1 MGEKIQ
7 VCLDGENGEEAIQ
20 PQSENAQDSNHGSSK
35 TSHVMD
41 EQRETVVD
49 SRAPCA
55 PRRPAWMADYEVKG
69 IDPLEDP
76 LTHFSLFSY
85 CDPTNFESI
94 VKDEKWQKAMD
105 DERLQTRIRNGLQRS
120 FFPVVRIDTI
130 RLVIALAAQNSW
142 LVCQLDVKSAF
153 LHRDLQEHL
162 TKDIGGKKV
171 DSTFFEQIV
180 ENLMYLS
187 ATRPDI
193 TYVVSLISR
202 FMENPKKLHLLAA
215 KRILQYLKG
224 AIDFGLVYKKGEM
237 ANLIAF
243 SDSDY
248 VGDVADRKST
258 SSYAFILS
266 SGEVSWSSKKHPIV
280 TLSTTEAE
288 FVAAT
293 VCASQAIS
301 YSVEL
306 QATRSNNKLLDNSSA
321 IKLSRNPVFHLRRKH
336 INEDGVIDLMFC
348 RSEDQV
354 VDIFTKPLKYASF
367 VKLRELLGVRT
378 FVDLASEK

>member
-1 MGEKIQ
+1 
-7 VCLDGENGEEAIQ
+7 
-20 PQSENAQDSNHGSSK
+20 
-35 TSHVMD
+35 
-41 EQRETVVD
+41 
-49 SRAPCA
+49 
-55 PRRPAWMADYEVKG
+55 
-69 IDPLEDP
+69 
-76 LTHFSLFSY
+76 
-85 CDPTNFESI
+85 
-94 VKDEKWQKAMD
+94 
-105 DERLQTRIRNGLQRS
+105 
-120 FFPVVRIDTI
+120 
-130 RLVIALAAQNSW
+130 
-142 LVCQLDVKSAF
+142 
-153 LHRDLQEHL
+153 
-162 TKDIGGKKV
+162 
-171 DSTFFEQIV
+171 
-180 ENLMYLS
+180 
-187 ATRPDI
+187 
-193 TYVVSLISR
+193 
-202 FMENPKKLHLLAA
+202 MENPKKLHLLAA

-258 SSYAFILS
+258 LSYAFILS

-321 IKLSRNPVFHLRRKH
+321 IKLSRNPVIHLRRKH

-354 VDIFTKPLKYASF
+354 VDIFTKPLKYESF